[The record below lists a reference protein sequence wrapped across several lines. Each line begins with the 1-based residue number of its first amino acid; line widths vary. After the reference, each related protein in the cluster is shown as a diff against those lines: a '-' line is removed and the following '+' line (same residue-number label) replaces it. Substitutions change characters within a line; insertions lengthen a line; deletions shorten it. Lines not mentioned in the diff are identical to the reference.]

1 MIYNAVDIY
10 SMILVA
16 FAVMSWFPGAYESSL
31 GRWIVALVK
40 PVLAPLQRLPLQIA
54 GLDLSVSV
62 AIVLLRFLGA
72 NLVRFH
78 GDDRMNKSDLSAFLH
93 RRSSIS

>member
-1 MIYNAVDIY
+1 MIFLIRMIYNAVDIY
-10 SMILVA
+10 SLILLA

-54 GLDLSVSV
+54 GLDLSVWV
-62 AIVLLRFLGA
+62 AIVLIRFLGE
-72 NLVRFH
+72 NLVRFLAMI
-78 GDDRMNKSDLSAFLH
+78 G
-93 RRSSIS
+93 

>member
-1 MIYNAVDIY
+1 MIFLIRMIYNAVDIY
-10 SMILVA
+10 SLILVA

-54 GLDLSVSV
+54 GLDLFIWV
-62 AIVLLRFLGA
+62 AIVLVRFLGE
-72 NLVRFH
+72 NLVRFLAMI
-78 GDDRMNKSDLSAFLH
+78 G
-93 RRSSIS
+93 

>member
-1 MIYNAVDIY
+1 MMIFLNRLIYNAVDIY
-10 SMILVA
+10 SLILVA

-54 GLDLSVSV
+54 GLDLSIWV
-62 AIVLLRFLGA
+62 AIVLIRFLGE
-72 NLVRFH
+72 NLVRFLAMI
-78 GDDRMNKSDLSAFLH
+78 G
-93 RRSSIS
+93 

>member
-1 MIYNAVDIY
+1 MIFLIRMIYNAVNIY
-10 SMILVA
+10 SLILVA

-54 GLDLSVSV
+54 GLDLSVWV
-62 AIVLLRFLGA
+62 AIVLVRFLGE
-72 NLVRFH
+72 NLVRFLAMI
-78 GDDRMNKSDLSAFLH
+78 G
-93 RRSSIS
+93 

>member
-1 MIYNAVDIY
+1 MIFLIRLVYNAVDIY
-10 SMILVA
+10 SLILVA

-54 GLDLSVSV
+54 GLDLSVWL
-62 AIVLLRFLGA
+62 AIVLVRFLGE
-72 NLVRFH
+72 NLVRFLAMI
-78 GDDRMNKSDLSAFLH
+78 G
-93 RRSSIS
+93 

>member
-1 MIYNAVDIY
+1 MIFLIRMIYNAVDIY
-10 SMILVA
+10 SLILVA

-54 GLDLSVSV
+54 GLDLSIWV
-62 AIVLLRFLGA
+62 AIVLIRFLGE
-72 NLVRFH
+72 NLVRFW
-78 GDDRMNKSDLSAFLH
+78 R
-93 RRSSIS
+93 

>member
-1 MIYNAVDIY
+1 MIFLIRMIYNAVDIY
-10 SMILVA
+10 SLILVA

-54 GLDLSVSV
+54 GLDLSVWV
-62 AIVLLRFLGA
+62 VIVLVRFLGE
-72 NLVRFH
+72 NLVRFLAMI
-78 GDDRMNKSDLSAFLH
+78 G
-93 RRSSIS
+93 

>member
-1 MIYNAVDIY
+1 MIFLIRMIYNAVDIY
-10 SMILVA
+10 SLILVV

-54 GLDLSVSV
+54 GLDLSVWL
-62 AIVLLRFLGA
+62 AIVLVRFLGE
-72 NLVRFH
+72 NLVRFLAMI
-78 GDDRMNKSDLSAFLH
+78 G
-93 RRSSIS
+93 

>member
-1 MIYNAVDIY
+1 MIFLIRMIYDAVDIY
-10 SMILVA
+10 SLILVA

-54 GLDLSVSV
+54 GLDLSVWV
-62 AIVLLRFLGA
+62 AIVLVRFLGE
-72 NLVRFH
+72 NLVRFLAMI
-78 GDDRMNKSDLSAFLH
+78 G
-93 RRSSIS
+93 

>member
-1 MIYNAVDIY
+1 MIFLIRMIYNAVDIY
-10 SMILVA
+10 SLILVA

-54 GLDLSVSV
+54 GLDLSIWV
-62 AIVLLRFLGA
+62 AIVLIRVLGE
-72 NLVRFH
+72 NLVRFLAMI
-78 GDDRMNKSDLSAFLH
+78 G
-93 RRSSIS
+93 

>member
-1 MIYNAVDIY
+1 MIFLIHMIYNAVDIY
-10 SMILVA
+10 SLILIA

-54 GLDLSVSV
+54 GLDLSVWV
-62 AIVLLRFLGA
+62 AIVLVRFLGE
-72 NLVRFH
+72 NLVRFLAMI
-78 GDDRMNKSDLSAFLH
+78 G
-93 RRSSIS
+93 